1 MEVLITVVLMVVSV
15 CLVAFLIGQNV
26 IDHKRNRK
34 NYERALKM
42 VPMLIHLPPM
52 TDDIEMGGRDERD
65 VINEQ
70 LSQAQVMY
78 SILSSTLKKGLKN
91 RIYGQ
96 RHLSFEVIA
105 NNGVINYYAVVP
117 AVLTETIRQ
126 AVTAAYPTAE
136 LEEVEDPN
144 FFSERGG
151 LDGVSGGEFE
161 MKKEFWLPIATYE
174 MSKVDASLGLIN
186 AMSTAKKGDGI
197 ALQILL
203 RPTDSGWTKKAEVEV
218 KNIKDGK
225 KTFFKSGD
233 TIFGKILLGTME
245 YLVEMLHA
253 L

>member
-1 MEVLITVVLMVVSV
+1 MVVSV

-96 RHLSFEVIA
+96 RHLSFEVLSYC
-105 NNGVINYYAVVP
+105 G
-117 AVLTETIRQ
+117 IRR
-126 AVTAAYPTAE
+126 
-136 LEEVEDPN
+136 
-144 FFSERGG
+144 SRR
-151 LDGVSGGEFE
+151 S
-161 MKKEFWLPIATYE
+161 
-174 MSKVDASLGLIN
+174 
-186 AMSTAKKGDGI
+186 
-197 ALQILL
+197 
-203 RPTDSGWTKKAEVEV
+203 
-218 KNIKDGK
+218 
-225 KTFFKSGD
+225 
-233 TIFGKILLGTME
+233 
-245 YLVEMLHA
+245 
-253 L
+253 

>member
-1 MEVLITVVLMVVSV
+1 MVVSV

-105 NNGVINYYAVVP
+105 NNGVINYYAVVDAIHNCYKKDP
-117 AVLTETIRQ
+117 DGGYDRGFADGIEALTRVSSAKVASLANLFNIIFYQLDKEKEG
-126 AVTAAYPTAE
+126 TAE
-136 LEEVEDPN
+136 FNVDIDEIMARVNKLIEDNKEVYRQDYASFDHWYERCQKIAREKYGLE
-144 FFSERGG
+144 
-151 LDGVSGGEFE
+151 
-161 MKKEFWLPIATYE
+161 
-174 MSKVDASLGLIN
+174 LG
-186 AMSTAKKGDGI
+186 
-197 ALQILL
+197 
-203 RPTDSGWTKKAEVEV
+203 
-218 KNIKDGK
+218 
-225 KTFFKSGD
+225 
-233 TIFGKILLGTME
+233 
-245 YLVEMLHA
+245 
-253 L
+253 